1 MYIIPKGCISA
12 PKMYLCSIFYIL
24 KRKTTMVLIGK
35 FLAAGLLT
43 LSVCANQASSKEI
56 AEQGVIIPQEQQEP
70 TQFTFSSPQVPEKV
84 IFCGKEIDLTRFDRY
99 ERMDR
104 ELLAFTYMHSTSIQ
118 MIKKANRYFP
128 IVEPILK
135 ENGIPED
142 FKYLMAIES
151 NCNPTARSVAGAAG
165 LWQFM
170 QTTGREY
177 GLEVNKNVDERYHV
191 EKATQAAC
199 KYLKEAYEKYNDW
212 VAVAA
217 AYNAGQ
223 ARIANQMNKQQ
234 VDDMLDLHLVEETAR
249 YVYRIIAAKIM
260 FSDPSQFGFYLR
272 ATDLYMPIPVKE
284 VTVTTGIANLA
295 TWAKEQGTTYALLKN
310 LNPWL
315 RDTFLQNVSK
325 RTYILKVPIKEKMH
339 YKPSEIIPHDKRWI
353 VKE

>member
-1 MYIIPKGCISA
+1 M
-12 PKMYLCSIFYIL
+12 IL
-24 KRKTTMVLIGK
+24 LGK
-35 FLAAGLLT
+35 FLATGLLT
-43 LSVCANQASSKEI
+43 LSVCTNQASSKEI
-56 AEQGVIIPQEQQEP
+56 EEQRPITYSNQEVAGKINY
-70 TQFTFSSPQVPEKV
+70 SSPQVPEKV
-84 IFCGKEIDLTRFDRY
+84 IFCGKEIDLTRYDRY

-135 ENGIPED
+135 EYGIPED

-151 NCNPTARSVAGAAG
+151 NCNPTARSVAGASG

-191 EKATQAAC
+191 EKATVAAC
-199 KYLKEAYEKYNDW
+199 KYLKDAYAKYNDW

-223 ARIANQMNKQQ
+223 ARIASQLNKQQ
-234 VDDMLDLHLVEETAR
+234 VDDMLDLYLVEETSR

-260 FSDPSQFGFYLR
+260 FAAPTQFGFYLR
-272 ATDLYMPIPVKE
+272 ASDLYMPIPYKE
-284 VTVTTGIANLA
+284 VEVTTGISDLIS
-295 TWAKEQGTTYALLKN
+295 WAKQQGTTYALLKN

-315 RDTFLQNVSK
+315 RDSFLQNVSK
-325 RTYILKVPIKEKMH
+325 RTYKIKVPVKEKMH
-339 YKPSEIIPHDKRWI
+339 YKPNEIIPHDNRWI